1 MGLALQA
8 TTQAFATMSLFRQS
22 SQYIAIGLLQ
32 LVLDWGVFVVATA
45 LGMPVAPGNLL
56 GRVSGAL
63 LGFWLNGRYTFAAQ
77 GEQRHGWKRFAR
89 FLALWLLMTVIS
101 TWLIDWVAYS
111 LGLQYAWLGKPLVE
125 AGLAGVS
132 FLLLRHVVYR

>member
-1 MGLALQA
+1 
-8 TTQAFATMSLFRQS
+8 MSLFRQG

-32 LVLDWGVFVVATA
+32 LLLDCVVFVAATA
-45 LGMPVAPGNLL
+45 LGMPAAPGNLL
-56 GRVSGAL
+56 GRTSGAV

-89 FLALWLLMTVIS
+89 FLAFWLLLTLIS
-101 TWLIDWVAYS
+101 TWLIAWVTQS
-111 LGLQYAWLGKPLVE
+111 LGLQYAWLAKPLVE
-125 AGLAGVS
+125 IGLAGVS